1 MEIATNR
8 SFVLTELSSFEK
20 LADLHAAIRH
30 GEFYQVIAAA
40 LIEAGQIR
48 HGYKRLGVRLAT
60 IAEHAYT
67 VRRTDLLGSLSLA
80 MLSLPLGS
88 EFEGVGRY
96 YQALSLQRFGTG
108 ELESATGL
116 LEIVAT
122 AAPIHYRL
130 RAMQSLGTNLFY
142 KGDLTGALSFSTEAT
157 CFASRQRCYAPW
169 ATVVTQKDMAVIAS
183 QDGNHKG
190 ALALLENLLPL
201 ASEVRYSRP
210 HIYCH
215 YLNSL
220 AVELVEAGRFEE
232 AERACRVV
240 LASPFAGAYP
250 EWHETYRELEVRRG
264 CRASRSSIAGS
275 ERVWASTN
283 VLALPVRR
291 RSDTT
296 QGRVSSESNL
306 EPARVLSFQ
315 ARKDK
320 MTEESIDV
328 SAIREQIKRMSMQ
341 DKLLRLFQL
350 ASSEGLTAEQID
362 EILETAEI
370 VIRKGGVQS

>member
-20 LADLHAAIRH
+20 PADLHAAIRH
-30 GEFYQVIAAA
+30 GGFYQVIAAG
-40 LIEAGQIR
+40 LIEAGQMSE
-48 HGYKRLGVRLAT
+48 GYKRLAVRLCT
-60 IAEHAYT
+60 LSEQAYAF
-67 VRRTDLLGSLSLA
+67 RRTELLGSLSQV
-80 MLSLPLGS
+80 MLSLPLGT
-88 EFEGVGRY
+88 ELEAVARF
-96 YQALSLQRFGTG
+96 YQALYLQRFGVG
-108 ELESATGL
+108 QIDRAAQL
-116 LEIVAT
+116 LERVAVR
-122 AAPIHYRL
+122 APVAYRL
-130 RAMQSLGTNLFY
+130 RAMESLVANSIY
-142 KGDLTGALSFSTEAT
+142 KGDHKGALWFFAEAT
-157 CFASRQRCYAPW
+157 RFASRQRCYAPW
-169 ATVVTQKDMAVIAS
+169 ATLATQKDMAVVAS

-201 ASEVRYSRP
+201 AHDVRYTRP

-220 AVELVEAGRFEE
+220 AVELVEASRFDE

-240 LASPFAGAYP
+240 LASPFASAYP

-306 EPARVLSFQ
+306 EPARVLSFP

-350 ASSEGLTAEQID
+350 ASSEGLTPEQID